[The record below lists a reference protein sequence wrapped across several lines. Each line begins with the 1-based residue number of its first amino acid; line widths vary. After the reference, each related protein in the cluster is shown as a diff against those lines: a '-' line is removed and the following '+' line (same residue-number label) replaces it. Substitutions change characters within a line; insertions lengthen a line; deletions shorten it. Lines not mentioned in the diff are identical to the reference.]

1 MAKKS
6 FRGGVHPLTRIHH
19 GKHLTQDRPIKS
31 CSAPDEVIIPLSQH
45 TGAPSV
51 PIVSPGDKVDLGQK
65 IAEANGFVSVPCYS
79 SVSGTVKEIAKR
91 PHVSGVPSMA
101 VVITND
107 HEDRL
112 SKDIHGRGSVES
124 LSAKQ
129 IIDII
134 KDMGMVGLG
143 GAAFPT
149 HVKLSPP
156 PDKKIDT
163 LIINGAEC
171 EPYLTADHRIMLEH
185 PGEVIEGI
193 KAVIKVLGVDNAHIA
208 IEDNKKDAIEA
219 MGKAARNGGGVKVD
233 TLKVKYPQGAEKQL
247 IYAVTKRRVP
257 SGKLPMDVGTVVVN
271 VGTAY
276 QIALALGKGIPLY
289 ERVVTV
295 TGSVKEP
302 SNFLVRIGTPISYVI
317 EQAGGFDGD
326 IEKVIAGGPM
336 MGVAQANLEA
346 PVMKG
351 TSGILVLSVAQAQ
364 ALEESACIYCG
375 RCVDVCPM
383 GLEPYLL
390 NNYSHMNNFEAAE
403 KIHAMDC
410 MECGGC
416 SFICPANRQITQRIR
431 LAKTEITKSRKAAG
445 K

>member
-1 MAKKS
+1 MAKLS

-19 GKHLTQDRPIKS
+19 GKRLTESRPIQN

-51 PIVSPGDKVDLGQK
+51 TIVSPGDKVDLGQK
-65 IAEANGFVSVPCYS
+65 IAEAGGFVSAPCHS
-79 SVSGTVKEIAKR
+79 SVSGTIKEIAKR
-91 PHVSGVPSMA
+91 PHISGAPSMA
-101 VVITND
+101 IVIAND

-112 SKDIHGRGSVES
+112 SKDICGKGPAES

-129 IIDII
+129 IIGII
-134 KDMGMVGLG
+134 KDMGIVGLG

-156 PDKKIDT
+156 PEKKIDT

-171 EPYLTADHRIMLEH
+171 EPYLTADHRVMLEH
-185 PGEVIEGI
+185 PDGVIEGARAAA
-193 KAVIKVLGVDNAHIA
+193 KALGLDNVRIA
-208 IEDNKKDAIEA
+208 IEDNKKDAIA
-219 MGKAARNGGGVKVD
+219 AIDKAAQRARGVKVD
-233 TLKVKYPQGAEKQL
+233 TLRVKYPQGAEKQL

-257 SGKLPMDVGTVVVN
+257 SGKLPMDVGAVVIN
-271 VGTAY
+271 AGTAY
-276 QIALALGKGIPLY
+276 QIALAINKGLPLY

-295 TGSVKEP
+295 TGSVKQP
-302 SNFLVRIGTPISYVI
+302 SNFLVRIGTPISHVI
-317 EQAGGFDGD
+317 EQAGGFVGD

-336 MGVAQANLEA
+336 MGIAQANLEA
-346 PVMKG
+346 PVIKG
-351 TSGILVLSVAQAQ
+351 TSGILVLDKKEAQ

-375 RCVDVCPM
+375 RCVDICPM
-383 GLEPYLL
+383 GLEPYIL
-390 NNYSHMNNFEAAE
+390 NNYSSMNNFEAAE
-403 KIHAMDC
+403 KFHAMDC

-416 SFICPANRQITQRIR
+416 SYICPANRQITQRIR
-431 LAKTEITKSRKAAG
+431 LAKAEIIKSRKAAG